1 MYVSLVT
8 ETFPP
13 DINGVATTLSQ
24 LHAALR
30 ARGHRVQVI
39 CPRAGGG
46 RTLAE
51 GFEVPGLA
59 LPFYRE
65 VRIGMPMGGRMGRS
79 WQAERPDLVHI
90 ATEGPL
96 GWVALRVARRLG
108 IPVTSSLHTN
118 FHAYARHYRAGWLTR
133 PVMGYLRDFHN
144 KTECT
149 FIPTDQQ
156 AGEMRA
162 LGFKRLVVLGRGVDT
177 ELFSPDRRDAALRAR
192 WGVGGHTPVAL
203 HVGRLAPEKNLG
215 LLIDSLIEMRWQQP
229 DLAAVIVGDGP
240 ERHRLEQA
248 LPWVHFAGMQ
258 RGESLARHYASA
270 DLFVF
275 PSKTETF
282 GNVVL
287 EAMASGLACLSFDYA
302 AGNSLID
309 DRVNGRVVPVDDDGA
324 FVIVARELLVP
335 SVVQMGVRARET
347 AVRHDWRAITERFER
362 QLLSIVALNEQAEVA

>member
-1 MYVSLVT
+1 MHVSLVT

-13 DINGVATTLSQ
+13 DINGVATTLAQ

-30 ARGHRVQVI
+30 DRGHRVQVI
-39 CPRAGGG
+39 CPRAGSG
-46 RTLAE
+46 RALPE

-65 VRIGMPMGGRMGRS
+65 VRIGMPVGGRMARA
-79 WQAERPDLVHI
+79 WQADRPDLVHI

-96 GWVALRVARRLG
+96 GWAALRVARRLG

-118 FHAYARHYRAGWLTR
+118 FHAYASHYRAGWLTR
-133 PVMGYLRDFHN
+133 PLMGYLRDFHN

-149 FIPTDQQ
+149 FIPTEQQ
-156 AGEMRA
+156 AGEMA
-162 LGFKRLVVLGRGVDT
+162 VLGFERLVVLGRGVNT
-177 ELFSPDRRDAALRAR
+177 ELFSPERRDPTLCAA
-192 WGVGGHTPVAL
+192 WQVGDQTPVAL

-215 LLIDSLIEMRWQQP
+215 LLIDSLIEMRRQQP

-258 RGESLARHYASA
+258 RGEALARHYASA
-270 DLFVF
+270 DLFLF

-282 GNVVL
+282 GNVLL
-287 EAMASGLACLSFDYA
+287 EAMASGLTCLSFDYA
-302 AGNSLID
+302 AGNTLIR
-309 DRVNGRVVPVDDDGA
+309 DRVNGRVVPIDDDAA
-324 FVIVARELLVP
+324 FILAAREMLHP
-335 SVVQMGVRARET
+335 ATQAMGPQARTT
-347 AVRHDWRAITERFER
+347 ALARDWRAITEGFEQ
-362 QLLSIVALNEQAEVA
+362 QLLSIVSAHEHAEVA